1 MNYKRLVRLGLD
13 WKIEVPKEFCEV
25 LRIYCGDF
33 LVMEVE
39 DGKLVLSPKLLIRGE
54 ITLSKAGEEKL
65 NEALNDIEK
74 GRIEKA

>member
-39 DGKLVLSPKLLIRGE
+39 DGKLVLSPKLLTRGE
-54 ITLSKAGEEKL
+54 VVYQIGEEKL
-65 NEALNDIEK
+65 NKALDELE
-74 GRIEKA
+74 RR